1 MKNVVKNFT
10 QFVNESW
17 DPSDAFSGETSNCC
31 GAPIVMGD
39 ICSDCKEHCE
49 AEEEEYDERYDE
61 YPEDRVDDP
70 EFEPHNREPLPGEDD
85 DY

>member
-17 DPSDAFSGETSNCC
+17 DPSDAFTGETSNCC
-31 GAPIVMGD
+31 GAPIMMGD

-49 AEEEEYDERYDE
+49 AEEEDEE
-61 YPEDRVDDP
+61 YPEDLSNDP
-70 EFEPHNREPLPGEDD
+70 EFEPHNHEPLPGED
-85 DY
+85 YQH